1 MIHKNGMITV
11 LNNKTGGQYGGFNTG
26 MESAAAV
33 IILPTISWKDKK
45 CLYKQ

>member
-1 MIHKNGMITV
+1 MIHKNGKITV
-11 LNNKTGGQYGGFNTG
+11 SNNRTGGQYGGFNTG

-33 IILPTISWKDKK
+33 IIPPTISWKGKK